1 VVKRERTREHMAWV
15 SFWSNFGLAVFKI
28 TIGLFGYSRLLFI
41 DGTHSAANSIM
52 AIIMLAGLRTS
63 EIPADKLHKYG
74 HGKGEFI
81 FSSLAGLIVMV
92 IGLVLLVI
100 SVVNIRGIHIGSA
113 SIMGMSVA
121 FTSLVANLLLY
132 HYLRNRGEQLNS
144 RVLVNNAANNYLN
157 AITSA
162 IVLVGITAAI
172 FRFFHLEQVVVVVI
186 SLIILYSGIRK
197 FREGIN
203 GIMDR
208 TSFYQTP
215 SRLYE
220 IKRLVTS
227 MKDIKSIE
235 DVKIKRIGDKDLV
248 NLEIMLDK
256 NINLARADDIGE
268 KIKRKIFKNL
278 NYVENVLINFKP
290 ANG

>member
-1 VVKRERTREHMAWV
+1 MVKRERAREHTAWV

-28 TIGLFGYSRLLFI
+28 TMGLFGYSRLLLV
-41 DGTHSAANSIM
+41 DGVHSAANSIM
-52 AIIMLAGLRTS
+52 AIIMLAGLRVS

-81 FSSLAGLIVMV
+81 FSGLAGFIVMV
-92 IGLVLLVI
+92 IGLVLLVV
-100 SVVNIRGIHIGSA
+100 SLVNMKGKHIGSA

-121 FTSLVANLLLY
+121 FTSLMANLLLY

-162 IVLVGITAAI
+162 IVLLGIIAAI
-172 FRFFHLEQVVVVVI
+172 LGLFRLEQIVVVLI
-186 SLIILYSGIRK
+186 SLIIFYSGIRK

-220 IKRLVTS
+220 IKRLVSS
-227 MKDIKSIE
+227 MKDIKSLE
-235 DVKIKRIGDKDLV
+235 DVKIKRIGDKDLI
-248 NLEIMLDK
+248 NLEVMLDK
-256 NINLARADDIGE
+256 NINLDRAEDIVE
-268 KIKRKIFKNL
+268 KIKRRIFKNL

-290 ANG
+290 TNG